1 MTSETYSLIPIKGIP
16 SITKGVDL
24 PRIISSSLQESITP
38 AAGDILVVTH
48 KIVSLAE
55 GAIYALDDVKV
66 SDKARRIAHAIDRD
80 ERLVEVALQEA
91 IEIIREKPVLITRTK
106 SGIITDMSG
115 IDSSNVP
122 PGHVIALPRNPDTS
136 ARMISETIHETFGI
150 HVPVLI
156 SDTQG
161 RPWRRHAVN
170 TCIGL
175 YGMNPFTKNT
185 GKTDLYG
192 RTLKSSLVC
201 VADEIAAA
209 AELLMGQA
217 NERIPVVVVR
227 GVNYEV
233 STDSTLKDI
242 LRNPESNLFL

>member
-16 SITKGVDL
+16 PIAEGDNL
-24 PRIISSSLQESITP
+24 PRIISSALQESIRP
-38 AAGDILVVTH
+38 KAGDILVVTH

-55 GAIYALDDVKV
+55 GAMYALDEVKV
-66 SDKARRIAHAIDRD
+66 SDKARRIAHAIERD
-80 ERLVEVALQEA
+80 ERLVEVALLEA
-91 IEIIREKPVLITRTK
+91 VEIIRERPVLITRTK

-115 IDSSNVP
+115 VDSSNAP
-122 PGHVIALPRNPDTS
+122 PGHVIALPRDPDAS
-136 ARMISETIHETFGI
+136 ARKISESIHETFGI

-175 YGMNPFTKNT
+175 YGMRPFTKNA
-185 GKTDLYG
+185 GMTDLYG

-217 NERIPVVVVR
+217 NEQIPVVLVR
-227 GVNYEV
+227 GIDYEV
-233 STDSTLKDI
+233 STDSSLKDI
-242 LRNPESNLFL
+242 LRDPESDLFL